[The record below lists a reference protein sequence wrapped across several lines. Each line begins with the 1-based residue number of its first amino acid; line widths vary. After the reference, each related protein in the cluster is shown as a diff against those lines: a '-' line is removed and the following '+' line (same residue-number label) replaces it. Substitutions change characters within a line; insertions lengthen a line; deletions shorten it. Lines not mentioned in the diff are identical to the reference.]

1 MKLLKRFLFF
11 GTGLLIGSIFV
22 YFIWEKKD
30 VVFNYFPNAR
40 LLSNISTKQI
50 VYSDK
55 FKESINLQLI
65 DTLTV
70 NKILKNGDVD
80 FWNKIKLDSCIQ
92 YNIDGIDDFKNITLT
107 ITNCDSI
114 ATINKVVLRK

>member
-1 MKLLKRFLFF
+1 MKLLKRFLFY
-11 GTGLLIGSIFV
+11 GIGLIIGSIFV
-22 YFIWEKKD
+22 SFIWEKKD

-70 NKILKNGDVD
+70 NQILKNGDVD

>member
-1 MKLLKRFLFF
+1 MKLFQRFAYY
-11 GTGLLIGSIFV
+11 GIGLLIGSVFV
-22 YFIWEKKD
+22 YFIWEKKN
-30 VVFNYFPNAR
+30 VVFNYLPNAR

-55 FKESINLQLI
+55 FKESIDLQLI

-70 NKILKNGDVD
+70 NEILKNGNVD

-92 YNIDGIDDFKNITLT
+92 YNIEGRDSFKNIT
-107 ITNCDSI
+107 ITVVNCDST
-114 ATINKVVLRK
+114 ATIENISVIE